1 VSLAQDRAACVRAL
15 PLVSRT
21 FALSIEALPQ
31 ELREPVRVA
40 YLLCRIVDTIED
52 EPLVPP
58 SERTLRFDCFERL
71 LMDDHADPRELELLF
86 RSADPDD
93 PEAALCSQAG
103 AVFRC
108 FRALPEPSRQAI
120 RPHVLDMS
128 LGMRMYT
135 SRAAARGRL
144 ELRDMPDLSRYC
156 YYVAGTVGELLTDLF
171 AQAQPDLP
179 AEALQQAQQLAA
191 DFGQGLQLVNILKD
205 VAGDLERGVVFV
217 PTSLLERHELEP
229 TQLLEPSRREAGLA
243 VLGELTRQARHSLER
258 AKTYVRQWP
267 LPHGEPIRLFCA
279 VPLLLALATL
289 EEIEAGDD
297 TLRPGRSPKISRAL
311 LGGLL
316 QRAVQAAG
324 DDRAL
329 VALLDA
335 PSSVIHAEPS
345 APPALVNGRQRD
357 AG

>member
-135 SRAAARGRL
+135 RRAAAHGGL
-144 ELRDMPDLSRYC
+144 QLRDMSDLARYC

-171 AQAQPDLP
+171 ELSQPDLP
-179 AEALQQAQQLAA
+179 PAQRQAVHELAA

-205 VAGDLERGVVFV
+205 VAGDMERGVVYM
-217 PTSLLERHELEP
+217 PRSLLEQHQLEP
-229 TQLLEPSRREAGLA
+229 EQLLEPGRREASLA
-243 VLGELTRQARHSLER
+243 LIREVGVQARQSLER
-258 AKTYVRQWP
+258 AKRYVRQWP

-289 EEIEAGDD
+289 DELEASDD
-297 TLRPGRSPKISRAL
+297 TLRPGRTPKISRQVL
-311 LGGLL
+311 SHLL

-324 DDRAL
+324 DDAAL
-329 VALLDA
+329 AALLEA
-335 PSSVIHAEPS
+335 PAAALEPR
-345 APPALVNGRQRD
+345 GQR
-357 AG
+357 ARRAVG